1 MLESFNSDKLN
12 YQKLSPEE
20 MNNRHILGRLTGVIA
35 DYKNPT
41 RNGRLYSEELWDK
54 TFSDPI
60 MQEKIKNRCLFGELG
75 HPADR
80 LEIDIEK
87 VAICMAEQPKKGKD
101 SKLYSVFDILD
112 TPNGRILKTL
122 CDYGC
127 TIGVSSR
134 GNGEVDTDY
143 NGQESVIPD
152 TYQCECWDAVLIPAV
167 ESARMSYMTESIGNK
182 TLKQALNESLQKAN
196 SDERKVMTE
205 TLDSLNIDYSDSQ
218 KESNN
223 INKAAKDTGAELVKT
238 LQESILAKEQ
248 AEAKITE
255 LQEKLSV
262 CYAKEAK
269 YEEDISKYKNAI
281 RNLSESASSVKTL
294 QARIKNLSEELDA
307 KNNLIQE
314 KENQNNKL
322 LENNKIQLT
331 NKNRLSE
338 NLSIKERE
346 INLANQ
352 KIIDLK
358 EQLNK
363 NEITYKQEKEQ
374 LEENYQALAKDY
386 RIKETQYSNKLDKV
400 NKLVEQYKIKAQT
413 AVDKYIDS
421 KAIILGITSQEIKNK
436 LTENY
441 TFDDIDIICENLGNY
456 SLQVSNLPF
465 NLKSIKKVDLTESR
479 KIPGSKNFFDD
490 GDDVD
495 DTLIRLANNL
505 MN

>member
-1 MLESFNSDKLN
+1 
-12 YQKLSPEE
+12 
-20 MNNRHILGRLTGVIA
+20 
-35 DYKNPT
+35 
-41 RNGRLYSEELWDK
+41 
-54 TFSDPI
+54 
-60 MQEKIKNRCLFGELG
+60 
-75 HPADR
+75 
-80 LEIDIEK
+80 
-87 VAICMAEQPKKGKD
+87 
-101 SKLYSVFDILD
+101 
-112 TPNGRILKTL
+112 
-122 CDYGC
+122 
-127 TIGVSSR
+127 
-134 GNGEVDTDY
+134 
-143 NGQESVIPD
+143 
-152 TYQCECWDAVLIPAV
+152 
-167 ESARMSYMTESIGNK
+167 MTESIGNK